1 MAKRLNIGLVGVGR
15 MGRVYANDL
24 AFRVPNARLA
34 AIADQRADAAAAV
47 AAECGVPKHY
57 GSHHEL
63 LADKEIDAVVII
75 TSTHTHGAMVTDA
88 ARSGKAIFCEKPI
101 SLSLDEAG
109 KMVKAVAG
117 AGVFFQMGFQRRF
130 DSGYLGAKK
139 AIDAGTIGTP
149 IVFKSTSRDPFPPPL
164 EFCDPKVSGGL
175 IVDMGIHD
183 FDVARMFMGEVK
195 SVVANGCTLAYP
207 EMKKVGDIDNA
218 VINMVFE
225 SGALGSVDL
234 SRTAVFGYDIR
245 AEILGTKGV
254 IQIGYHRHTP
264 ILVMT
269 QSGITHDVVP
279 HFMERFENA
288 YLAQIRDFVDRVL
301 NGQPPAIT
309 GTDAI
314 ASLRISL
321 AAMKSMKEN
330 RPIDVAREFS
340 VP

>member
-1 MAKRLNIGLVGVGR
+1 MTTRLNIGLIGVGR

-24 AFRVPNARLA
+24 AFRVPNARLTA
-34 AIADQRADAAAAV
+34 VADQRADAAAAV

-75 TSTHTHGAMVTDA
+75 TSTHTHGEMVIDA
-88 ARSGKAIFCEKPI
+88 ARSRKAIFCEKPI
-101 SLSLDEAG
+101 SLSLDEAE
-109 KMVKAVAG
+109 KMVKVVESAV
-117 AGVFFQMGFQRRF
+117 VFFQMGFQRRF

-139 AIDAGTIGTP
+139 TIEAGTIGTP
-149 IVFKSTSRDPFPPPL
+149 VVFKSTSRDPFPPPL
-164 EFCDPKVSGGL
+164 EFCNPKVSGGL

-183 FDVARMFMGEVK
+183 FDVARMFMGDVK
-195 SVVANGCTLAYP
+195 SVFANGCTLAYP

-218 VINMVFE
+218 VVNMVFK

-234 SRTAVFGYDIR
+234 SRNAVFGYDIR
-245 AEILGTKGV
+245 AEILGTKGAV
-254 IQIGYHRHTP
+254 QVGYHRHTP

-279 HFMERFENA
+279 HFMERFESA
-288 YLAQIRDFVDRVL
+288 YLAQIRDFVDCVL
-301 NGQPPAIT
+301 NGRQPSIT
-309 GTDAI
+309 GGDAI

-321 AAMKSMKEN
+321 AATRSLKEGQ
-330 RPIDVAREFS
+330 PVE
-340 VP
+340 V